1 MIRSLTIPLLLV
13 CLMPV
18 SRVLASDT
26 AIQFRRDVLPLL
38 SDRCF
43 HCHGPDESHR
53 EAGLRLDLREHALAE
68 RDGGRAIVPGQPE
81 KSELLLRIA
90 SGDDTLVMPP
100 VDSHRKPLSPREIAL
115 VRQWIAEGAEWGRHW
130 SFEKPVRPA
139 VPDLAR
145 HPIDA
150 FIRARLREAKLSPAP
165 PAEPHVQLR
174 RVTFDL
180 TGLPPTREEL
190 DAFLANPTSD
200 AYAAVVDRL
209 LGSPHY
215 GERMAMWWLDAAR
228 YSDTDGYQQDAT
240 RANWPW
246 RDWVIQSFNDNKPYD
261 QFTLEQFAGDLL
273 PEATPEQIL
282 ATCFHRNHM
291 TNGEG
296 GRDPEESR
304 IDYVIDRVNTTG
316 TVWLGLTLGCCQCH
330 SHKFDPVTQL
340 DYYSLF
346 AFFNS
351 IDEDGRAGG
360 GAKPYLKYQS
370 PRTAEVLA
378 DAQQLV
384 ETRGRIE
391 ADFRARAERA
401 FEPWLQARVEEVKR
415 DFTAWHPV
423 QARRLESVAGTLL
436 LQETDHAIQ
445 TSGPLPR
452 QDDYRIT
459 FRPELDRITGIRLE
473 VLPHPTHTEGKL
485 SRGASGE
492 FILTNVKLQ
501 VRKQGKS
508 QLRDLDLAGA
518 VADHEPDVKGRNY
531 GKVQDTLDDD
541 PRNGWTTADHQ
552 PHAPHVALFA
562 LAEPL
567 ILSEDEEL
575 ILVLYHRSTVGD
587 ANIGR
592 FRLSVT
598 DQPGNA
604 VKSLDPMPLERLAE
618 HLRGPHRG
626 EPLDPD
632 LRSRILEQFL
642 ADHDDYQQAKA
653 EFDRANQ
660 QLTAFRKAAG
670 ELNVMVLQEREV
682 PRTTHILKRGV
693 WDQKGDAVSP
703 GFPEAILPQSAELSR
718 TRLDLAKWLVSPENP
733 LSARVVV
740 NQLWQLCFGS
750 GLVRTPDDFGL
761 QGDFPTH
768 PELLDW
774 MALELIDHNWDL
786 QHVLRLIVTSE
797 TYRQSSTA
805 TAAQL
810 ERDPENRLWGRGAR
824 FRLPSW
830 MIRDAALRSSGLL
843 EPTLG
848 GPPVYPYQPEG
859 VWEEMF
865 MGRFRYEPSQGTAQ
879 FRRTVY
885 AFWRRSA
892 APTFLFDSAQRRVCE
907 VGMHRT
913 NTPLHALTLIND
925 LTMLEASRH
934 LGHRVLTQK
943 AEPSERIAWLFQQIT
958 SRLPTPA
965 EGQILETR
973 LQQSLTYYNQYP
985 DQARLLLSFG
995 QPEQKLAEP
1004 RSELAAYFLLAS
1016 MIFNLDEAI
1025 THE

>member
-330 SHKFDPVTQL
+330 SHKFDPVSQH

-384 ETRGRIE
+384 ETR
-391 ADFRARAERA
+391 
-401 FEPWLQARVEEVKR
+401 P
-415 DFTAWHPV
+415 
-423 QARRLESVAGTLL
+423 
-436 LQETDHAIQ
+436 
-445 TSGPLPR
+445 
-452 QDDYRIT
+452 
-459 FRPELDRITGIRLE
+459 DRSRF
-473 VLPHPTHTEGKL
+473 
-485 SRGASGE
+485 SRGR
-492 FILTNVKLQ
+492 NVH
-501 VRKQGKS
+501 S
-508 QLRDLDLAGA
+508 
-518 VADHEPDVKGRNY
+518 N
-531 GKVQDTLDDD
+531 
-541 PRNGWTTADHQ
+541 
-552 PHAPHVALFA
+552 
-562 LAEPL
+562 
-567 ILSEDEEL
+567 
-575 ILVLYHRSTVGD
+575 
-587 ANIGR
+587 
-592 FRLSVT
+592 
-598 DQPGNA
+598 PGC
-604 VKSLDPMPLERLAE
+604 R
-618 HLRGPHRG
+618 
-626 EPLDPD
+626 
-632 LRSRILEQFL
+632 
-642 ADHDDYQQAKA
+642 
-653 EFDRANQ
+653 RA
-660 QLTAFRKAAG
+660 
-670 ELNVMVLQEREV
+670 
-682 PRTTHILKRGV
+682 
-693 WDQKGDAVSP
+693 
-703 GFPEAILPQSAELSR
+703 
-718 TRLDLAKWLVSPENP
+718 
-733 LSARVVV
+733 
-740 NQLWQLCFGS
+740 
-750 GLVRTPDDFGL
+750 
-761 QGDFPTH
+761 
-768 PELLDW
+768 
-774 MALELIDHNWDL
+774 
-786 QHVLRLIVTSE
+786 
-797 TYRQSSTA
+797 
-805 TAAQL
+805 
-810 ERDPENRLWGRGAR
+810 
-824 FRLPSW
+824 
-830 MIRDAALRSSGLL
+830 
-843 EPTLG
+843 
-848 GPPVYPYQPEG
+848 
-859 VWEEMF
+859 
-865 MGRFRYEPSQGTAQ
+865 
-879 FRRTVY
+879 
-885 AFWRRSA
+885 WRRSSVTLPPGIPCRPADWNPWRARSCCKRPITPFKPPVPSLVKTIIESPFARNWTGSREFAWRYCLIPRIPRESFPVAQA
-892 APTFLFDSAQRRVCE
+892 A
-907 VGMHRT
+907 
-913 NTPLHALTLIND
+913 N
-925 LTMLEASRH
+925 
-934 LGHRVLTQK
+934 
-943 AEPSERIAWLFQQIT
+943 
-958 SRLPTPA
+958 
-965 EGQILETR
+965 
-973 LQQSLTYYNQYP
+973 
-985 DQARLLLSFG
+985 SF
-995 QPEQKLAEP
+995 
-1004 RSELAAYFLLAS
+1004 
-1016 MIFNLDEAI
+1016 
-1025 THE
+1025 